1 MKNNVSNK
9 TKKLTLA
16 EMKNLVPTT
25 KGKVRPT
32 AKFLRENETIIASS
46 DAGGSTMA
54 VYASGFALYKTEN
67 HQYVLRLDCIHSVVY
82 ELMEDEETRNT
93 YVPLDELDWDTAV
106 LLDGEQRIEADR
118 IHRLSRTTVSM
129 TGTGVQD
136 DEGEPGDMPK
146 NPIPS
151 TSRMA
156 DVVCKIIDL
165 QTELKQDMNKLLDL
179 KKEILSTVK
188 CVLNVEH
195 QTVLEKR
202 YLCYES
208 WEQIAVDLG
217 YSSKH
222 IFKVHNAA
230 LDDVE
235 LLLQKKCDEA
245 KVDTKIH

>member
-1 MKNNVSNK
+1 MTAREYLEQARFLDTRIKSKVNQIQD
-9 TKKLTLA
+9 LEDLA
-16 EMKNLVPTT
+16 T
-25 KGKVRPT
+25 
-32 AKFLRENETIIASS
+32 
-46 DAGGSTMA
+46 ST
-54 VYASGFALYKTEN
+54 ST
-67 HQYVLRLDCIHSVVY
+67 VLS
-82 ELMEDEETRNT
+82 
-93 YVPLDELDWDTAV
+93 
-106 LLDGEQRIEADR
+106 
-118 IHRLSRTTVSM
+118 
-129 TGTGVQD
+129 
-136 DEGEPGDMPK
+136 DMPK